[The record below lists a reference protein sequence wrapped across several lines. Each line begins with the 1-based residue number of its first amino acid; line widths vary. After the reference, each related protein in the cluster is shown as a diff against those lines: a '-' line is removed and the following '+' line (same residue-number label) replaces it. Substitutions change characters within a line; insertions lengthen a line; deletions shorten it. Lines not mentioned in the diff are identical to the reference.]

1 MDKFP
6 SKAYLTLSLSLSL
19 SLVFAASA
27 TTAVGQSLSSPGS
40 TSGRVLTLEAIEVK
54 GSDRMTAQDLSDEFG
69 LRPGSSLTDQS
80 VLTLRSHILGM
91 GLFRSCWLSLRKG
104 SGPGLARLTV
114 TVEVDE
120 GVIGDWAV
128 GGSLGMTYGET
139 QTAAAGQGAAPLGYK
154 MGLVSRN
161 LFWAMHRGGLTADV
175 DGQGVLREGQVA
187 YGLPRFS
194 AEGVQFDAELGVV
207 DPSRRYLDTMGFG
220 GRGQALW
227 SRNLSHQGVLRY
239 GIASYVNQKNRYRMN
254 GFPTQVAGPK
264 IAYVYEGRLLR
275 FFPGEGSHGEVSLL
289 AGSNKG
295 SDSTIEINVAHTLD
309 VDRSLYITIDGKVL
323 YSGIRNRAGR
333 VETRFDVPFAAAN
346 GEASS
351 AGLFL
356 RLRGGGDWTSDYRY
370 QGSSAILGLRYHS
383 DGFIA
388 EVGLQ
393 ITRSPDELAGRDSEA
408 KEPIRLLPSS
418 VTGSSGEPGRDP

>member
-1 MDKFP
+1 MDTLP
-6 SKAYLTLSLSLSL
+6 SKVCLTLSL
-19 SLVFAASA
+19 VFGVVA
-27 TTAVGQSLSSPGS
+27 TTTFGQSLSSPGS
-40 TSGRVLTLEAIEVK
+40 TNGRVLTLESIEVK
-54 GSDRMTAQDLSDEFG
+54 GSDRITAQDLNDEFG
-69 LRPGSSLTDQS
+69 LRPGSSLTDQA

-114 TVEVDE
+114 TVEDDE
-120 GVIGDWAV
+120 GVIGDWAI

-154 MGLVSRN
+154 MGIVSRN
-161 LFWAMHRGGLTADV
+161 LFLAMHRGGLTADV

-194 AEGVQFDAELGVV
+194 AEGVQFVAELGVV

-227 SRNLSHQGVLRY
+227 SRNLSYQGVIRY

-264 IAYVYEGRLLR
+264 VAYVYEGRLLR

-295 SDSTIEINVAHTLD
+295 SDSTIEINVAHTVDLD
-309 VDRSLYITIDGKVL
+309 RNLYITVDGKVL
-323 YSGIRNRAGR
+323 YSGIRNRGGR
-333 VETRFDVPFAAAN
+333 VEARFDVPFAASN
-346 GEASS
+346 GEVSS

-356 RLRGGGDWTSDYRY
+356 RLRGGGDWTSDYQY

-393 ITRSPDELAGRDSEA
+393 ITRSPEELTGRDTESKDPTRPLPASLAGASSE
-408 KEPIRLLPSS
+408 L
-418 VTGSSGEPGRDP
+418 GSAP